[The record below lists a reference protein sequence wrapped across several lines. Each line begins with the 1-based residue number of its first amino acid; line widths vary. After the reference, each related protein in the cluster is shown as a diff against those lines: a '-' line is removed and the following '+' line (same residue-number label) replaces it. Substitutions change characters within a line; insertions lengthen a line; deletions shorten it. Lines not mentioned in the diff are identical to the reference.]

1 MKLYNY
7 MEGAVQE
14 MIEGIISKAEGV
26 CTCPRCRLDILALA
40 LNKLPPK
47 YAVSDKGI
55 NYTKI
60 SLLQRQFNA
69 DITRT
74 VAEAIK
80 TVSASP
86 RHKS

>member
-1 MKLYNY
+1 
-7 MEGAVQE
+7 MEGAVEE
-14 MIEGIISKAEGV
+14 MMEGIIAHTKGI
-26 CTCPRCRLDILALA
+26 CTCPRCRKDILALA

-60 SLLQRQFNA
+60 SFLQRQFNA

-74 VAEAIK
+74 VAEAAKI
-80 TVSASP
+80 VASSP
-86 RHKS
+86 RHKK

>member
-7 MEGAVQE
+7 MEGAVEE
-14 MIEGIISKAEGV
+14 MLDGIMANHTNV
-26 CTCPRCRLDILALA
+26 CTCPRCRMDILALA

-60 SLLQRQFNA
+60 SFLQRQFNA

-80 TVSASP
+80 IVSQKP
-86 RHKS
+86 RHKA

>member
-7 MEGAVQE
+7 MEGAVE
-14 MIEGIISKAEGV
+14 EILDEIISKTQGV
-26 CTCPRCRLDILALA
+26 CKCNRCRLDILALA

-74 VAEAIK
+74 VTEAIK
-80 TVSASP
+80 VVSASP
-86 RHKS
+86 RHNN